1 MLEFICPV
9 LKIDQEIKF
18 IQAKQLTSI
27 KKLLFVVSLL
37 QLGIVAYEE
46 ETTSDGACLYG
57 GLSHENDSVLVSGAS
72 QNTMAYS
79 PSLQPY
85 FH

>member
-1 MLEFICPV
+1 MVEFICPV

-37 QLGIVAYEE
+37 
-46 ETTSDGACLYG
+46 
-57 GLSHENDSVLVSGAS
+57 
-72 QNTMAYS
+72 
-79 PSLQPY
+79 
-85 FH
+85 